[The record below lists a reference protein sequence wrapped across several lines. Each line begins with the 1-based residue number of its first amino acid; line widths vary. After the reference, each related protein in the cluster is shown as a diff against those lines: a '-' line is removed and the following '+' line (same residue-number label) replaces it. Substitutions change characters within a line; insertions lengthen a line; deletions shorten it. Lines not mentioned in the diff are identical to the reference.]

1 VERRFVDT
9 NIFLRYL
16 TADHPAKYRRCRA
29 LFQRATDGEVI
40 LATSGLV
47 IAELIWT
54 LQSFYRVS
62 KLDIVEK
69 VSIIVN
75 MESLEIPEKDIITNA
90 LVLFGRKNIDY
101 IDAYNAVLMKRLGL
115 GAIFSY
121 DQDFD
126 ILEGLE
132 RLEP

>member
-1 VERRFVDT
+1 MERRFVDT